1 MLPQI
6 TFQTNAS
13 SKALKMLMNS
23 VMFSPQKS
31 SPVFPKRPFLTWLL
45 VPVKPIAEVWIPDRD
60 GGSRLGSD
68 SLEAPEEIPPSP
80 MALPVGDHHPR
91 GELLLLPVGVL
102 HLHQTLQPRLPG
114 VLLILVRA
122 NLPVLLVSASLPV
135 PPVLASLPV
144 LLVSVSLPVLPVSA
158 SLPVLLV
165 SAQSLYQMVSKT
177 KLFIWFFKNYIW
189 MTNVAQELI

>member
-1 MLPQI
+1 
-6 TFQTNAS
+6 
-13 SKALKMLMNS
+13 
-23 VMFSPQKS
+23 
-31 SPVFPKRPFLTWLL
+31 
-45 VPVKPIAEVWIPDRD
+45 
-60 GGSRLGSD
+60 
-68 SLEAPEEIPPSP
+68 

-102 HLHQTLQPRLPG
+102 HLHQTQQPRLPG

-165 SAQSLYQMVSKT
+165 SAQSLYQMVSK
-177 KLFIWFFKNYIW
+177 IID
-189 MTNVAQELI
+189 